1 MNRTSFIKVLLLSLL
16 FIALLAACAQQPDTV
31 ENPAVPEEFNVDTPL
46 QEVTLKIAIMPYL
59 SNTVFLIAQEE
70 GFFAE
75 QGLNIEFVQFTNTAD
90 IVPMILADEIDAGA
104 PGLNAGLFNAAAR
117 DGDFKVIL
125 PLTDFK
131 VKECASIGYVA
142 RAEDV
147 EAGIWADKQSWT
159 EADLVISMQALNGIP
174 GFVLAKA
181 LEGSGVTIDDMNI
194 AIVDVPAQQEALRT
208 GQVDIVYA
216 IEPNITRL
224 TADGDIVLLDS
235 AEQYAPGLAAS
246 VITVGPKIYA
256 DPDVANRFAIA
267 YLKAVRQFL
276 QGATPANVQY
286 AAELSALDPALIEQI
301 CWSDISPTGSL
312 NIDSINEYQAF
323 LLQRGLV
330 DEAVDLN
337 SFIDT
342 SFAEYAVTVLD
353 Q

>member
-1 MNRTSFIKVLLLSLL
+1 MNRKAIFTTFFFSLLLVS
-16 FIALLAACAQQPDTV
+16 LLAACAQQPEAV
-31 ENPAVPEEFNVDTPL
+31 EIPAL
-46 QEVTLKIAIMPYL
+46 QDETAVGQPREEVTLKIGIMPYL

-70 GFFAE
+70 GYFAE
-75 QGLNIEFVQFTNTAD
+75 QGLNIEFVQFTNSAD
-90 IVPMILADEIDAGA
+90 LVPMLLADEIDVGA
-104 PGLNAGLFNAAAR
+104 PGINAALFNAATR
-117 DGDFKVIL
+117 GGNLKVIL

-147 EAGIWADKQSWT
+147 ETGIWADKQSWA
-159 EADLVISMQALNGIP
+159 EADLVISLQALNSVP

-181 LEGSGVTIDDMNI
+181 LEGSGVTIDEMNVV
-194 AIVDVPAQQEALRT
+194 IVDVPAQQEALRS

-224 TADGDIVLLDS
+224 TADGDIALLDN
-235 AEQYAPGLAAS
+235 AEQYAPGLASS
-246 VITVGPKIYA
+246 VIAVGPKVYD

-267 YLKAVRQFL
+267 YLKAVRHFL
-276 QGATPANVQY
+276 QGSTPANVQY
-286 AAELSALDPALIEQI
+286 AVQLSGLDPALVAQI
-301 CWSDISPTGSL
+301 CWSEASPTGSL
-312 NIDSINEYQAF
+312 NIDSLDEYQAF
-323 LLQRGLV
+323 LVQRELL
-330 DEAVDLN
+330 DEVVDLN

>member
-1 MNRTSFIKVLLLSLL
+1 MKHGKTFFALLLMVVTLMV
-16 FIALLAACAQQPDTV
+16 FTACNQTPDTV
-31 ENPAVPEEFNVDTPL
+31 EAPASQQDTNAGKPVE
-46 QEVTLKIAIMPYL
+46 EVTLRIAIMPYL

-70 GFFAE
+70 GYFTE
-75 QGLNIEFVQFTNTAD
+75 QGLNIEFVQFTNSAD
-90 IVPMILADEIDAGA
+90 LLPMILSGEIDAGG
-104 PGLNAGLFNAAAR
+104 PGLNAALFNAAAR
-117 DGDFKVIL
+117 DGNFKVIL
-125 PLTDFK
+125 PLTDFRI
-131 VKECASIGYVA
+131 KECASIGYVA

-159 EADLVISMQALNGIP
+159 EADLVISLQALNSVP

-181 LEGSGVTIDDMNI
+181 LEGSGVSIDDMNVV
-194 AIVDVPAQQEALRT
+194 IVDAPAQQEALRT

-224 TADGDIVLLDS
+224 TTDGDIVVLDN

-246 VITVGPKIYA
+246 VIAVGPKVYN

-276 QGATPANVQY
+276 QGGTPVNVQY
-286 AAELSALDPALIEQI
+286 AAQLSGLDPALVEQI
-301 CWSDISPTGSL
+301 CWSDASPTGSL
-312 NIDSINEYQAF
+312 NIDSLNEYQAF
-323 LLQRGLV
+323 LVQRELL
-330 DEAVDLN
+330 DEVVDLN

-342 SFAEYAVTVLD
+342 SFAEYAVTVMD

>member
-90 IVPMILADEIDAGA
+90 IVPMLLADEIDAGA

-224 TADGDIVLLDS
+224 TADGDLALLDS

-286 AAELSALDPALIEQI
+286 AAQLSALDPALIEQI
-301 CWSDISPTGSL
+301 CWSDISPSGSL

-337 SFIDT
+337 SFIDA

>member
-31 ENPAVPEEFNVDTPL
+31 ENPAVPEEVNVDTPM
-46 QEVTLKIAIMPYL
+46 QEVTLKIGIMPYL

-75 QGLNIEFVQFTNTAD
+75 QGINIEFVQFTNSAD
-90 IVPMILADEIDAGA
+90 IVPMLLSEEIDIGA

-159 EADLVISMQALNGIP
+159 EADLVISLQALNSVP

-181 LEGSGVTIDDMNI
+181 LEGSGVTIDDMNVVL
-194 AIVDVPAQQEALRT
+194 VDAPAQQEALRT

-224 TADGDIVLLDS
+224 TADGDITLLDN
-235 AEQYAPGLAAS
+235 AEQYAPGLASS
-246 VITVGPKIYA
+246 VIAVGPKVYN
-256 DPDVANRFAIA
+256 DPDIANRFAIA

-276 QGATPANVQY
+276 QGGTPTNVQY
-286 AAELSALDPALIEQI
+286 AVQLSGLDPVLVEQI
-301 CWSDISPTGSL
+301 CWTDASPTGSL
-312 NIDSINEYQAF
+312 NIDSLNEYQAF
-323 LLQRGLV
+323 LLQRELL
-330 DEAVDLN
+330 DEVVDLN

>member
-1 MNRTSFIKVLLLSLL
+1 MKS
-16 FIALLAACAQQPDTV
+16 
-31 ENPAVPEEFNVDTPL
+31 
-46 QEVTLKIAIMPYL
+46 MP
-59 SNTVFLIAQEE
+59 V
-70 GFFAE
+70 
-75 QGLNIEFVQFTNTAD
+75 
-90 IVPMILADEIDAGA
+90 A

-142 RAEDV
+142 RTEDV

-159 EADLVISMQALNGIP
+159 DADLVISLQALNGIP

-194 AIVDVPAQQEALRT
+194 AIVDLPAQQEALRT

-246 VITVGPKIYA
+246 VITVGSKIYA

-286 AAELSALDPALIEQI
+286 AAQLSALDPALIEQI
-301 CWSDISPTGSL
+301 CWSDISPNGSL